1 MSKKK
6 RLGRGLEAL
15 LGVGGSTS
23 SDSES
28 ETKQSSDATGPKK
41 ESKFAISNDGVD
53 VESVNDLLK
62 DNSDSTDNAPVIL
75 PFKASENPSRDIA
88 TPTISNEADIQNISL
103 EKAREAAANPSA
115 SSNVGTNISAS
126 GVNDP
131 QSKFKAAAP
140 TDFAEAL
147 AANAKSSND
156 VTPSRFPPTE
166 SKEAD
171 ISGLA
176 NSSAPSPDRTNAT
189 NPKPMTVDDFSIR
202 GSDSESAPRMV
213 ELNVFDVD
221 DNPFQPRREFNK
233 SEIESLAESLKTHDQ
248 LQPILVRKVD
258 ARYQL
263 ISGERRLRAAIH
275 AGWSKINAQVREA
288 DDRLVA
294 ELAIVENL
302 QRKDLNPIEKALSFR
317 RYLDE
322 HRCPQD
328 ELAGR
333 LKIDRSTVA
342 NLLRLLELPQ
352 VVQKALQVGL
362 VTNGHARAL
371 LPLGEEHLQIEFCN
385 QIQREGLSV
394 RATEQMVRDKIDQE
408 DGVPSKSSKKS
419 RTKSGQVLSLEK
431 EFRTA
436 LGTKTEISAS
446 SRGRGKIVIHYT
458 SKEEFERLRD
468 YLVGTELDADAA

>member
-1 MSKKK
+1 M
-6 RLGRGLEAL
+6 
-15 LGVGGSTS
+15 
-23 SDSES
+23 
-28 ETKQSSDATGPKK
+28 
-41 ESKFAISNDGVD
+41 
-53 VESVNDLLK
+53 
-62 DNSDSTDNAPVIL
+62 
-75 PFKASENPSRDIA
+75 
-88 TPTISNEADIQNISL
+88 
-103 EKAREAAANPSA
+103 
-115 SSNVGTNISAS
+115 
-126 GVNDP
+126 
-131 QSKFKAAAP
+131 
-140 TDFAEAL
+140 
-147 AANAKSSND
+147 
-156 VTPSRFPPTE
+156 
-166 SKEAD
+166 
-171 ISGLA
+171 
-176 NSSAPSPDRTNAT
+176 
-189 NPKPMTVDDFSIR
+189 
-202 GSDSESAPRMV
+202 
-213 ELNVFDVD
+213 
-221 DNPFQPRREFNK
+221 
-233 SEIESLAESLKTHDQ
+233 AESLKTHDQ
-248 LQPILVRKVD
+248 LQPILVRQVGG
-258 ARYQL
+258 RYQL

-322 HRCPQD
+322 HGCPQD
-328 ELAGR
+328 DLAGR

-394 RATEQMVRDKIDQE
+394 RATEQMVREKIDQE
-408 DGVPSKSSKKS
+408 DGVSSKSSKKS

-468 YLVGTELDADAA
+468 YLVGTELDVDAA